1 MTNFYDLGNIFLDLV
16 LVLCA
21 VVVLTIITWLHVSY
35 HLARHTRLKM
45 AYISITMG
53 WILIKLGENVGT

>member
-16 LVLCA
+16 LVLC
-21 VVVLTIITWLHVSY
+21 VVLTIITWLHVSN

-53 WILIKLGENVGT
+53 LILIKLGENVGT